1 MIPCVRTARIA
12 EKLAVGGCI
21 LALGACAH
29 AKPAP
34 QISLD
39 TPAVAATP
47 VVDPPKPVEIVQAP
61 VALPLPGQL
70 KPMPVRVTPPE
81 PVDPRARIARANA
94 AARVQPSRWGYLN
107 ATQVW
112 PFAAGAL
119 YQLYTSPGEVTDVT
133 LEAGEQLVSVSA
145 GDTVRWVIGDT
156 TSGKGS
162 DERVHI
168 LVKPTRPDLKTNV
181 VINTDRRTYHLELTS
196 TLNTWMA
203 SASWDYPHD
212 RLLALQTQASRAE
225 AAAPVADGV
234 ALEKLKFRYAVTGD
248 DAPWKPVR
256 AFDDGEKVYIEF
268 PSGIAQGELPPLFV
282 VGPAGES
289 QLVNYRTHGSYYIV
303 DRLFGAA
310 ELRLGGAHQQIVRIE
325 RTDGKP
331 HRSGFLGL
339 G

>member
-1 MIPCVRTARIA
+1 MIAYARNVRMA
-12 EKLAVGGCI
+12 ETLAVGGCI

-29 AKPAP
+29 ARPAP

-47 VVDPPKPVEIVQAP
+47 VVDAPKPVEIVQAP
-61 VALPLPGQL
+61 VTLPLPGQL
-70 KPMPVRVTPPE
+70 KPMPVRVASPE
-81 PVDPRARIARANA
+81 PTDPRVRIAQANA
-94 AARVQPSRWGYLN
+94 AARVQPSRLGYLN

-112 PFAAGAL
+112 PFTAGAL

-156 TSGKGS
+156 TSGKGT

-203 SASWDYPHD
+203 SASWDYPQD
-212 RLLALQTQASRAE
+212 RLLALQTQNSRAE

-234 ALEKLKFRYAVTGD
+234 AIEKLKFRYAITGD

-310 ELRLGGAHQQIVRIE
+310 ELRLGGKHQQVVRIE

-331 HRSGFLGL
+331 HRGGFLGL

>member
-1 MIPCVRTARIA
+1 MIPRGQNLRMT
-12 EKLAVGGCI
+12 KTLAAGVCI

-29 AKPAP
+29 VKPAP

-39 TPAVAATP
+39 TAVAPATP
-47 VVDPPKPVEIVQAP
+47 VADPPKPVEIVQAP

-70 KPMPVRVTPPE
+70 KPMPVHVAPPE
-81 PVDPRARIARANA
+81 PADPRVRIAQANA

-112 PFAAGAL
+112 PFAVGAL

-203 SASWDYPHD
+203 SASWDYPQD
-212 RLLALQTQASRAE
+212 RLLALQTQNSRAE

-234 ALEKLKFRYAVTGD
+234 SIEHLKFRYAITGD
-248 DAPWKPVR
+248 EAPWKPVR

-282 VGPAGES
+282 VGPTGES
-289 QLVNYRTHGSYYIV
+289 QLVNYRTRGSYYIV

-310 ELRLGGAHQQIVRIE
+310 ELRLGGAHQQVVRIE

-331 HRSGFLGL
+331 HRAGFLGL